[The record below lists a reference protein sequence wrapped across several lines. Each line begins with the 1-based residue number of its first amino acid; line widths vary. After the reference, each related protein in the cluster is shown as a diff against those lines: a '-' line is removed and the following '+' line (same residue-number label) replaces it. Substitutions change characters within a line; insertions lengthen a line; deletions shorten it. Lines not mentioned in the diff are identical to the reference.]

1 MSDLKM
7 SQATPTGHQALP
19 APRGTRN
26 SATRIVASTVGVF
39 AGLLGLE
46 HGYFEALQGNVTPS
60 SIVISAIGP
69 PCQAARAQ
77 NGCEPAMTVIPNFL
91 ITGILAIIVSLII
104 IWASMLVQRK
114 HGGIVLIILSL
125 LLLLVGGGF
134 APIPFGII
142 AGVAG
147 TRINSSPTWWQ
158 THLSARSRRTLATLW
173 PWSFLACVIWYLG
186 LFILENFF
194 NESTTVLGA
203 LGLILTLLAVL
214 TGFAHDIQRQTDSHQ
229 APSMSG

>member
-1 MSDLKM
+1 M
-7 SQATPTGHQALP
+7 SQATPTGQQAIS
-19 APRGTRN
+19 APRGVRN

-46 HGYFEALQGNVTPS
+46 HGYFEALQGNVTPR

-77 NGCEPAMTVIPNFL
+77 NGCEPAMTLIPNFL
-91 ITGILAIIVSLII
+91 ITGIVAIIVSLLII
-104 IWASMLVQRK
+104 IWASLLVQRK
-114 HGGIVLIILSL
+114 HGGIVLLMLSL

-147 TRINSSPTWWQ
+147 TGINSSPTWWQ
-158 THLSARSRRTLATLW
+158 AHLSAHSRCTLATVW

-186 LFILENFF
+186 LFILGYVF
-194 NESTTVLGA
+194 NQSTTILGA

-214 TGFAHDIQRQTDSHQ
+214 TAFAHDIQRQINSHQ
-229 APSMSG
+229 VPSMSG